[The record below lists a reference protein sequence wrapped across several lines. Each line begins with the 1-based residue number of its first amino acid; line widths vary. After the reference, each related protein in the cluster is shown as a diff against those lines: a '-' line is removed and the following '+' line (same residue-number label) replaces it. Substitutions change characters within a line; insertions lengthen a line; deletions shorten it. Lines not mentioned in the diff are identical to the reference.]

1 MEEQKI
7 SPSQLMMLIF
17 VSVFSFVVMTPATGG
32 ISLMSVIAAV
42 IVVIPLLLLMVLPC
56 NHLFCSIQSFRK
68 RMELKDC
75 TLLYRS

>member
-42 IVVIPLLLLMVLPC
+42 IVVIPLLLLMVLPATVYSRIKK
-56 NHLFCSIQSFRK
+56 NTAGFFYANKII
-68 RMELKDC
+68 
-75 TLLYRS
+75 